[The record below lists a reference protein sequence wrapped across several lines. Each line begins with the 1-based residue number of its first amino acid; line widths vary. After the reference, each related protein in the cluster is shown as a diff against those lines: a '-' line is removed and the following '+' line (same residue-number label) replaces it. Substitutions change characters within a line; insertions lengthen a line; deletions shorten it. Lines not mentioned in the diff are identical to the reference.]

1 MLAQLKDADFDARPY
16 ESFVIEPSAHAD
28 VLSQVGR
35 FVHSPYYR
43 LTFQGADGSQIE
55 LQPRTR
61 HVKADFKAG
70 NHSLQPLPST
80 YYSYHLIVS
89 RGAVLDPDGVDSFC
103 RSKTASDLWIEGE
116 HGLALALQQNRFLRR
131 LRRMKRI
138 RIDVS
143 PATHEQLQLEAFAK
157 AILLLERVTFVPT
170 GITED
175 QFRAFA
181 DRQVRP
187 SGWACYDADGGNGF
201 TCARRTTP
209 SKQAT

>member
-1 MLAQLKDADFDARPY
+1 MR
-16 ESFVIEPSAHAD
+16 
-28 VLSQVGR
+28 
-35 FVHSPYYR
+35 SPYYR

-80 YYSYHLIVS
+80 YYSYHLTLS
-89 RGAVLDPDGVDSFC
+89 PGAVLDQDGVDSFC
-103 RSKTASDLWIEGE
+103 RSKTATDLWIEGE
-116 HGLALALQQNRFLRR
+116 HTLALALQRNPFLRR

-143 PATHEQLQLEAFAK
+143 TATQEELQLEAFAR
-157 AILLLERVTFVPT
+157 AILLLERVTFVPN

-181 DRQVRP
+181 ARQVGP
-187 SGWACYDADGGNGF
+187 SGWACYDADDGNGF
-201 TCARRTTP
+201 TCAKRTTP
-209 SKQAT
+209 PKQVA